1 MRNRTL
7 GFCVPMLYHWATE
20 ILVRKSPKKVY
31 IWHAYCILLGSA
43 MPMASC
49 SVNRIS
55 KMVCFFKLGKEIDS
69 GEQGPSQSS
78 FMTRVLHT
86 AGISNIRASERGNP
100 KVWGSIPHGDSEFFL
115 CPTLVTK
122 RKTSFSI
129 SLSSLK
135 ITIFLVLFTI
145 NIYCKQDLDLF
156 ERISW
161 IYFHL
166 STSTSINIWEVL
178 AKNFDDPN
186 QISRTLWKKWC

>member
-31 IWHAYCILLGSA
+31 IWHAYCILLGSTI
-43 MPMASC
+43 PMASC

-86 AGISNIRASERGNP
+86 AGISNTRASERG
-100 KVWGSIPHGDSEFFL
+100 IRRSEVRFPTGTQNFFFVPRL
-115 CPTLVTK
+115 WQNEK
-122 RKTSFSI
+122 
-129 SLSSLK
+129 
-135 ITIFLVLFTI
+135 
-145 NIYCKQDLDLF
+145 
-156 ERISW
+156 
-161 IYFHL
+161 HL
-166 STSTSINIWEVL
+166 SL
-178 AKNFDDPN
+178 FLYRAKNFLKAHLSYFIYNKYLLQARPWFIGANIVDLFSFKHQYLYKHLRSP
-186 QISRTLWKKWC
+186 C

>member
-43 MPMASC
+43 IPMASC
-49 SVNRIS
+49 SVMS
-55 KMVCFFKLGKEIDS
+55 KWARPITKFIYD
-69 GEQGPSQSS
+69 
-78 FMTRVLHT
+78 TRPAYCWDQQYT
-86 AGISNIRASERGNP
+86 CIGARNP

-135 ITIFLVLFTI
+135 ITIFLILFTI
-145 NIYCKQDLDLF
+145 NIYCKQDLDLL